1 MPIAS
6 AMPTQLQG
14 PELEVRP
21 NTIASLMAQGELPL
35 ATRALVA
42 PEEPPQV
49 LATPPL
55 LRSNQAS
62 RIRSLSIVVPA
73 RNESLNMAALMDE
86 LNEVLGA
93 LDLPFHEVLVVN
105 DGSTDDT
112 AQLATERDARVVTH
126 AIGLGNGA
134 AVKRGIREAKGD
146 WILLLDGDGQ
156 HPPHEL
162 PAMIALAELHD
173 MVVASRGGTGG
184 SIHRNIANQVY
195 NRFASYVSG
204 RHIPDLTSGYRLM
217 RADVAKSLVWL
228 LPNTFSYPTTITMSM
243 LRGGWAVG
251 VHRLQLRPRLGKSH
265 VRLLA
270 DGSRFFV
277 IILRIAT
284 MFAPLRVFLPASLLT
299 GAIGVAWYLNT
310 WLHDGR
316 FTNMALLLLTQAMLL
331 FALGLIAEQIAA
343 LRFQGLAQSRS
354 PQSVAPQSG
363 SSQVGSS
370 HGCIACN
377 DAASSSHASGRTD
390 HQE

>member
-1 MPIAS
+1 MPIAPE
-6 AMPTQLQG
+6 MPTQLQG

-21 NTIASLMAQGELPL
+21 NVIASLMASGDLPTIV
-35 ATRALVA
+35 ADAAKPAADAPA
-42 PEEPPQV
+42 PESAAV
-49 LATPPL
+49 ATPAL
-55 LRSNQAS
+55 TVAAAKNS
-62 RIRSLSIVVPA
+62 RVKRLSIVVPA
-73 RNESLNMAALMDE
+73 RNEGLNMAALMDE
-86 LNEVLGA
+86 INAVLA
-93 LDLPFHEVLVVN
+93 ELDLPFHEVLVID

-112 AQLATERDARVVTH
+112 AQLATDRDAKVIPH
-126 AIGLGNGA
+126 AVGLGNGA

-162 PAMIALAELHD
+162 PAMVDMADRYD

-204 RHIPDLTSGYRLM
+204 HKIPDLTSGFRLM

-228 LPNTFSYPTTITMSM
+228 LPNTFSYPTTLTMSM
-243 LRGGWAVG
+243 LRGGWSVG
-251 VHRLQLRPRLGKSH
+251 FHDFQVRQRLGKSH
-265 VRLLA
+265 VRLMA

-284 MFAPLRVFLPASLLT
+284 MFAPLRVFLPASMFA

-310 WLHDGR
+310 WLTDGR

-343 LRFQGLAQSRS
+343 LRFQGLAQSGGGDG
-354 PQSVAPQSG
+354 PGKP
-363 SSQVGSS
+363 
-370 HGCIACN
+370 
-377 DAASSSHASGRTD
+377 AAERDTAGEG
-390 HQE
+390 Q